1 MPVKKNTVPIGQ
13 LLYAVGEVETG
24 HITPMSRRY
33 TIVNHIGAH
42 GRYQVMRGNIAS
54 WTKEAFGRA
63 YTPAQFLADPK
74 AQDKLAAFRLDRDQ
88 QKHGDW
94 RAAVSIWFSGQPNWN
109 SSASDDHFTVP
120 QYISAAQKHLATGK
134 TISGAGG
141 SDAGASADF
150 DQAGLVDDLG
160 DTLLAPFKVIAAGAA
175 STAKSLTHVG
185 AFAEFLM
192 KLALPSTWVRAACG
206 ALGMAFLIFGL
217 VVLGRE
223 AKGT

>member
-1 MPVKKNTVPIGQ
+1 MPTTKNVVPINQ

-24 HITPMSRRY
+24 HITPMGRRY
-33 TIVNHIGAH
+33 TIVNPKGAH
-42 GRYQVMRGNIAS
+42 GRYQVMRSNIGP
-54 WTKEAFGRA
+54 WTKEALGKT

-88 QKHGDW
+88 KKYGDW

-109 SSASDDHFTVP
+109 SSASDGHFTVP
-120 QYISAAQKHLATGK
+120 QYINDAKRHLATGK
-134 TISGAGG
+134 TVGGAD
-141 SDAGASADF
+141 SGASADF

-175 STAKSLTHVG
+175 STAKSLSHVG

-192 KLALPSTWVRAACG
+192 KLALPSTWVRVACG
-206 ALGMAFLIFGL
+206 GLGMALLIFGL